1 MITSSGTKGSALN
14 GNRIKH
20 RRPPQQAK
28 APTSYA
34 YCSFV
39 TRRHPSA
46 PSRGLEPARMKESS
60 YHGRYRD
67 RRPDYSLCRA
77 FTRNVVNSFGLVL
90 RATRATLLAG
100 TAAILPAGYADLASA
115 QTPRLRV
122 LTLRLPEVE
131 SSRSVTLATRHP
143 SPFWLPIRR
152 PPPSIRCFARP
163 RTATRAARPEP
174 PPRTA
179 KAANPYPSFLHTA
192 GDRQR

>member
-1 MITSSGTKGSALN
+1 
-14 GNRIKH
+14 
-20 RRPPQQAK
+20 
-28 APTSYA
+28 
-34 YCSFV
+34 
-39 TRRHPSA
+39 
-46 PSRGLEPARMKESS
+46 
-60 YHGRYRD
+60 
-67 RRPDYSLCRA
+67 LCRA

-174 PPRTA
+174 PPRTVRLTSSRRRPQIPIQVSSIRPA
-179 KAANPYPSFLHTA
+179 TGSAEEGMALANPESAFSCAYTLMAASEDVVELSRPDVVPAL
-192 GDRQR
+192 